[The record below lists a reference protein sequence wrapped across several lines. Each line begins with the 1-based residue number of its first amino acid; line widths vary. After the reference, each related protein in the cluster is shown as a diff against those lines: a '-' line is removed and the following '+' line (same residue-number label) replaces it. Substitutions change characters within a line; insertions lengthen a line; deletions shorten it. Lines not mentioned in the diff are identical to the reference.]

1 MILGRTPEGAIKIKK
16 DDPLGLRAVNCACC
30 NSCGCF
36 EISIPIELRE
46 TFENA
51 TSGTVWGYNSND
63 FGLNPAPDVFWFMDW
78 FFPAPEGAAYQIFVE
93 TSFRKNGC
101 LYFRGEYLP
110 LDDNGGLALYGNPA
124 GCLPETTTYAEGTFT
139 INGEGAFSYYY
150 IVQEAGIP
158 YSIPPVPNLVI
169 T

>member
-1 MILGRTPEGAIKIKK
+1 MATIKRNGDKVVLK
-16 DDPLGLRAVNCACC
+16 DGKVACGC
-30 NSCGCF
+30 CGCGCF

-51 TSGTVWGYNSND
+51 TSGTVWGYNSTY
-63 FGLNPAPDVFWFMDW
+63 FELNPAPDFFWFMEW
-78 FFPAPEGAAYQIFVE
+78 FFPAPEGAAYQILVE
-93 TSFRKNGC
+93 TAFGKNGC
-101 LYFRGEYLP
+101 FYFRGEYLP
-110 LDDNGGLALYGNPA
+110 VDDIGGLELYGGLALYGNPA
-124 GCLPETTTYAEGTFT
+124 GCLLETTTYAEGTFT
-139 INGEGAFSYYY
+139 INGEGEFRYYY